1 MIDFDFY
8 LESNLF
14 ENMQF
19 GVNNN
24 PFVNNLSTLLTVL
37 ITTS

>member
-8 LESNLF
+8 FESNLS

-19 GVNNN
+19 VVNNN
-24 PFVNNLSTLLTVL
+24 HFVNNLSTLLTVL
-37 ITTS
+37 ITTL

>member
-8 LESNLF
+8 FESNLS

-24 PFVNNLSTLLTVL
+24 PFVNKPSTLLTVL
-37 ITTS
+37 ITTL

>member
-8 LESNLF
+8 FESNSS

-19 GVNNN
+19 VVNNN
-24 PFVNNLSTLLTVL
+24 HFVNNLSTLLTVL
-37 ITTS
+37 ITTL